1 MVKNKLSVVLAT
13 RNEEKNIGFCLESIK
28 KIADEIIVVDE
39 ESDDATVKIAKKYN
53 AKVYSVKHEPIFHK
67 TKQKAIGYAKGDWV
81 LQLDADERA
90 TKELREEIKNVI
102 NSSNNDLLNRVLS
115 RPERPAGVEG
125 SQANKLFRRHEE
137 LIRRREGNLGSHT
150 GQVVAFFI
158 PRRNFFLGAPLVHA
172 GVYPDG
178 VVRLIKQGFARL
190 PGKSV
195 HEVMEVDGEIGWLFN
210 DLEHHDSPTFQRY
223 LERMNRYTD
232 LHAEELKQKG
242 VPANYWNLFKY
253 SFLVPSAYFLK
264 LYLRHKGFLDGMRG
278 FVWSSFSSLHFPIA
292 YFKYWQS
299 AKK

>member
-137 LIRRREGNLGSHT
+137 LIRRREGN
-150 GQVVAFFI
+150 
-158 PRRNFFLGAPLVHA
+158 
-172 GVYPDG
+172 
-178 VVRLIKQGFARL
+178 
-190 PGKSV
+190 
-195 HEVMEVDGEIGWLFN
+195 
-210 DLEHHDSPTFQRY
+210 
-223 LERMNRYTD
+223 
-232 LHAEELKQKG
+232 
-242 VPANYWNLFKY
+242 
-253 SFLVPSAYFLK
+253 
-264 LYLRHKGFLDGMRG
+264 
-278 FVWSSFSSLHFPIA
+278 
-292 YFKYWQS
+292 
-299 AKK
+299 